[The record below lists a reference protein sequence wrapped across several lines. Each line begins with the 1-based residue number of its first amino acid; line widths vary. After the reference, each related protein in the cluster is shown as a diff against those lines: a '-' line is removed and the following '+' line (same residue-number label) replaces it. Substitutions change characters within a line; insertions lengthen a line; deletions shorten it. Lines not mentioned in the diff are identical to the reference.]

1 MADPAGEEAEPD
13 PLDALFRPRSV
24 AVVGASATPGS
35 FGSALLRGVTAGGY
49 TGTVY
54 PVNPGRAEIGGMA
67 CWPSLA
73 DLPARP
79 DCALLAVADERLPA
93 ALAAV
98 ADAEIPASV
107 VFAGMPAPLPDGT
120 PLPERLREIA
130 RAGNVALLGGN
141 AMGFFNYRDGLFA
154 AGYPPAERNPAG
166 GIAIVSHSGSAFSA
180 LANARRG
187 LRLGWAMSPGQELVV
202 SVADCLRFV
211 LRQPGT
217 RVVGLFL
224 ETVRDPAGFAAALDE
239 AAARHIPVVALK
251 IGRSERGLEMAR
263 AHSGALA
270 GSDAAFGA
278 FCERHG
284 VLRVRTL
291 DELADTLE
299 LLAAPKRPAGGGLA
313 LASDSGGERAMI
325 VDLAAD
331 LGLEW
336 APLAAETESALAA
349 VLDPGLEPANPLDL
363 WGSGRNWEASCD
375 AALRALAADPNVGLL
390 LFAVDLI
397 GGSRLLEGYAGV
409 AERAAASLGV
419 PFGVLGNLGSTV
431 DRAVAARLRDA
442 GIPVLLGTETGLAA
456 ARHALAWRPRSH
468 APTVAALPPGLVE
481 QWSEPLMAANG
492 EPLDE
497 VAGKALVAAL
507 GVPVVP
513 ERLAESREDA
523 LSAAADLGWPVAIKT
538 AVPGIAHKSDRGGVR
553 LGLANADAAGAA
565 WDDLAARFGPRVVV
579 QRQVRTYGAVEL
591 LLGLTVDPQF
601 GPLLA
606 VGLGGVWV
614 EALGDVAHALA
625 PVDEA
630 AALDLLGRLRGARL
644 LDGFRGAAPVDRA
657 AIASAIAAF
666 SRLAAFAPWL
676 EAAEVNPLIAGH
688 DGAVAVDA
696 LVIPRRPEPGCDD
709 GRLLPNRPGL
719 A

>member
-1 MADPAGEEAEPD
+1 MRCSTAMVDPAGAAAAPD
-13 PLDALFRPRSV
+13 PLDPLFRPRAV
-24 AVVGASATPGS
+24 AVVGASGTPGS
-35 FGSALLRGVTAGGY
+35 FGQALLLGVIAGGFR
-49 TGTVY
+49 GTVY
-54 PVNPGRAEIGGMA
+54 PVNPARAEIDGLP
-67 CWPSLA
+67 CWPALA
-73 DLPARP
+73 DLPERP
-79 DCALLAVADERLPA
+79 DCALLAVADERLPS

-98 ADAEIPASV
+98 VDAGIPAAV
-107 VFAGMPAPLPDGT
+107 AFGGMPAPLPDGT
-120 PLPERLREIA
+120 PLPDRLREIA

-154 AGYPPAERNPAG
+154 AGYPPAERNPPG

-187 LRLGWAMSPGQELVV
+187 LRFGWAISPGQELVV

-211 LRQPGT
+211 VRQPGT

-224 ETVRDPAGFAAALDE
+224 EAIRDPAGFAAALDD
-239 AAARHIPVVALK
+239 AAARHIPVAVLK
-251 IGRSERGLEMAR
+251 VGRSERGGEMAR

-284 VLRVRTL
+284 VLLVRTL

-299 LLAAPKRPAGGGLA
+299 LLAAPKRPTGGGLA

-331 LGLEW
+331 LGIAW
-336 APLAAETESALAA
+336 APLAPETEAALAA

-363 WGSGRNWEASCD
+363 WGSGRDWEASYD
-375 AALRALAADPNVGLL
+375 AALRILAADPAVGLL

-409 AERAAASLGV
+409 AERAAAALDV
-419 PFGVLGNLGSTV
+419 PFAVLGNLGSTV
-431 DRAVAARLRDA
+431 DPAVAARLRNA
-442 GIPVLLGTETGLAA
+442 GIPVLLGTGTGLVA
-456 ARHALAWRPRSH
+456 ARHALAWRPTPA
-468 APTVAALPPGLVE
+468 APEPSPLAPELVE
-481 QWSEPLMAANG
+481 TWRSRLEAANG

-497 VAGKALVAAL
+497 VAGKKLLAAA

-513 ERLAESREDA
+513 ERLACSRGDA
-523 LSAAADLGWPVAIKT
+523 LAAAADLGWPVAMKT
-538 AVPGIAHKSDRGGVR
+538 AFPGIAHKSDRGGVL
-553 LGLANADAAGAA
+553 LGLADQAAVGAA

-579 QRQVRTYGAVEL
+579 QQQIRSAHAVEL

-625 PVDEA
+625 PVDA
-630 AALDLLGRLRGARL
+630 ATAHRLLARLRGVRL
-644 LDGFRGAAPVDRA
+644 LDGFRGAPPVDRDAVA
-657 AIASAIAAF
+657 AAIAAF
-666 SRLAAFAPWL
+666 SRLAVLAPWL
-676 EAAEVNPLIAGH
+676 EAVEANPLIAGP
-688 DGAVAVDA
+688 DGVIAVDA
-696 LVIPRRPEPGCDD
+696 LVIPRRTRIGAAD
-709 GRLLPNRPGL
+709 
-719 A
+719 